1 MADAADADLGSRF
14 SAAAAAV
21 ATQSGLTRADML
33 QLYGFY
39 KQATAGAAP
48 SKSDAGSFD
57 LKAQAKHKAW
67 KACSAL
73 SKDEAMLRYCE
84 LAAALVGTGNIAP
97 RAMPQFSAATSVEQ
111 SSPIAAAPP
120 PTASAKEIVLSTEEA
135 NLCVA
140 LADRIMRA
148 LQNCVHT
155 AFLDGGTD
163 RSGAS
168 RPGRGL
174 GDDVQLTG
182 PADISGQQALPMPS
196 AIEPQA
202 GHMLPDNVESAP
214 PPPHLRAS
222 CLDCLVCMRAGD
234 EEGKT

>member
-14 SAAAAAV
+14 SSAAASV

-73 SKDEAMLRYCE
+73 SKDEAMVRYCE
-84 LAAALVGTGNIAP
+84 LAAALVGTGNVAP
-97 RAMPQFSAATSVEQ
+97 RAMPEFSAATSVEQ
-111 SSPIAAAPP
+111 SSPIAAAA

-155 AFLDGGTD
+155 AFLDGGT
-163 RSGAS
+163 

-174 GDDVQLTG
+174 VDDVQLTG
-182 PADISGQQALPMPS
+182 SADISGQQALPMPS

-202 GHMLPDNVESAP
+202 AGHMIPDNVESAP
-214 PPPHLRAS
+214 PPPHPRAS
-222 CLDCLVCMRAGD
+222 CLDCLLCMRAGD